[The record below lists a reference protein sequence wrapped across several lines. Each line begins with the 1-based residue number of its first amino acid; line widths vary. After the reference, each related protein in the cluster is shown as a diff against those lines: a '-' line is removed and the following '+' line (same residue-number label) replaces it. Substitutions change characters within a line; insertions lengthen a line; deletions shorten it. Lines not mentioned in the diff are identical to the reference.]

1 MFSVVV
7 AVVFSFTR
15 TKKEREDDEER
26 ERKRGKAERKSRL
39 DLFEACFL
47 LFCVFFST
55 SGGLESVS
63 SLLGCRLCCRSK
75 SYIKKGGTGEGREI
89 CKIVLGFVVFLES
102 ISKSGRVKRKRK
114 WLFLSSEGGL
124 DGGPERPV
132 VLEVFEQAALEP
144 VPGGVFCFFPNFG
157 GEMRCEW

>member
-7 AVVFSFTR
+7 AVVFSFTCA
-15 TKKEREDDEER
+15 KKEREDDEER
-26 ERKRGKAERKSRL
+26 ERENGGKPKERV
-39 DLFEACFL
+39 DLIFSKHVFCCFV
-47 LFCVFFST
+47 CFFLQVGDSKVLARCLT
-55 SGGLESVS
+55 VV
-63 SLLGCRLCCRSK
+63 CRSK

-114 WLFLSSEGGL
+114 WLFLSSECGL

-157 GEMRCEW
+157 GEMRCES